1 MRFFFREPKKRSIP
15 REPVSLSSSSRLQIA
30 VFLGLCCRLTTTL
43 RACVISRRRR
53 ACEKFATKSR
63 VSSRTYAASAES
75 TPLRKTGS
83 VLRTTFSERYL
94 PTRFLNTISCESM
107 RRVPLNSTI
116 LSRRTTTASCHSPA
130 HLQTQMSSSKT
141 AHASH

>member
-43 RACVISRRRR
+43 RACVISRRWQ
-53 ACEKFATKSR
+53 ACVKFATKSR
-63 VSSRTYAASAES
+63 VSSKTYAASAES
-75 TPLRKTGS
+75 TLLRKTRLVS
-83 VLRTTFSERYL
+83 RTTFSERCQS
-94 PTRFLNTISCESM
+94 TRFLNTISCEST

-116 LSRRTTTASCHSPA
+116 LSRRTTTAYYLSPA